1 MSGLHGLTAEEIR
14 ALDPSELSR
23 RLRCPP
29 TSTTAVQKLIR
40 RMDYLMFNGKEPP
53 EVLDTDDG
61 TTGPLNYFNFRG
73 R

>member
-14 ALDPSELSR
+14 ALDPTELSR
-23 RLRCPP
+23 RLRCPAG
-29 TSTTAVQKLIR
+29 SKAAVQKLIR
-40 RMDYLMFNGKEPP
+40 RLDYQMFNGKEPP
-53 EVLDTDDG
+53 EVIDPDDG